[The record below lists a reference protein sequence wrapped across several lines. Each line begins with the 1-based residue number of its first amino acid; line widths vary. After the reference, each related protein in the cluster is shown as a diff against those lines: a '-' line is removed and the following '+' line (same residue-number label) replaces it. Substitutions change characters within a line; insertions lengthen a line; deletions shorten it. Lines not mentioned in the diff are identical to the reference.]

1 MTVRVRQLETVYSL
15 PLADCSVVHSSSPHP
30 HLANAQCCVLFSPHS
45 LPHRAALRPGASVH
59 IYPPWSVHLYAVC
72 FTPLPPPC
80 PMAYKDTCTHRD
92 TETHTRMHARTHAHT
107 HIHTHRV
114 WCLCSHLSSLVSTSI
129 CHMFHPHP
137 HPPCPLT
144 HTHTQPGASVHIYP
158 SW

>member
-59 IYPPWSVHLYAVC
+59 IYPPWSVHRYAVC

-92 TETHTRMHARTHAHT
+92 TETQTRMHARTHAHT
-107 HIHTHRV
+107 HIHTHSLLGTGKPRTATSTFTQ
-114 WCLCSHLSSLVSTSI
+114 LLSSDLLIVMRSLPDTDS
-129 CHMFHPHP
+129 HEMPR
-137 HPPCPLT
+137 
-144 HTHTQPGASVHIYP
+144 ASN
-158 SW
+158 